1 MSDLSIIRRGGG
13 GAALNYKVIGGTS
26 KPEGAVKENTI
37 WVDTSTKITSHA
49 FSATEPTNPVE
60 GMVWFKT
67 STTSVAP
74 FNALKKISIMV
85 YVDGC
90 SQYISGAWVAKNA
103 QIYQSGWKAL
113 ATSTITLFDGENDV
127 TDISGGWAKWSGKGA
142 STIETDDG
150 VIKMT
155 APAAQASRSN
165 GTFGHET
172 AIDLTGYTTVTV
184 TTNSIPTK
192 SDNRSYVAVYDANKE
207 ELASETLLKGSTS
220 TTLDIS
226 GVTGARYVGFF
237 VESYYSVASYTWD
250 SVTISVK
257 SVVVS

>member
-1 MSDLSIIRRGGG
+1 MNGKTNTGG
-13 GAALNYKVIGGTS
+13 GASLNYKVVGATA
-26 KPEGAVKENTI
+26 KPEGSVKENTI

-67 STTSVAP
+67 GATSVAP
-74 FNALKKISIMV
+74 FNALKKNSIMV

-90 SQYISGAWVAKNA
+90 SQYISGAWTAKNA
-103 QIYQSGWKAL
+103 QIYQNGWKAL

-127 TDISGGWAKWSGKGA
+127 TATSGGWVRWSGKG
-142 STIETDDG
+142 TIENDDG

-155 APAAQASRSN
+155 APAAQAARTN

-172 AIDLTGYTTVTV
+172 AVDLTGYTTVTV
-184 TTNSIPTK
+184 TTTSIPTK

-207 ELASETLLKGSTS
+207 KLASEKLLKGTTS
-220 TTLDIS
+220 TVLDIS
-226 GVTGARYVGFF
+226 GVAGARYVGFF
-237 VESYYSVASYTWD
+237 VESYYSSSSYTWD
-250 SVTISVK
+250 AVTISVN